1 MSFDALAWAAKC
13 KPGNLAAKM
22 VLLGLANF
30 ADEHGCAYP
39 STAALA
45 DFGDMDHKTATVALD
60 RLVELRLIE
69 DSGQR
74 AGRTKQIKVYR
85 LLLQSQPKVEAF
97 QKRKPSGFPGKGPQ
111 KRGTDTVKEPVIGES
126 ETREAAILALPQ
138 WAAFKAMRTQIKKPL
153 NPTAVSRLLIKL
165 IALADDGYPPGGVLD
180 QSTEHCW
187 QGVFKIEERE
197 DGRTINRPNLRSV
210 GGPRPDPTLA
220 IVRAAIE
227 AQRQSGGD
235 YR

>member
-1 MSFDALAWAAKC
+1 MTEVWATSLPAGDK
-13 KPGNLAAKM
+13 L
-22 VLLGLANF
+22 VLL
-30 ADEHGCAYP
+30 
-39 STAALA
+39 ALA
-45 DFGDMDHKTATVALD
+45 DCANDDGACWPGIKNLMGKT
-60 RLVELRLIE
+60 
-69 DSGQR
+69 
-74 AGRTKQIKVYR
+74 
-85 LLLQSQPKVEAF
+85 
-97 QKRKPSGFPGKGPQ
+97 GKGERSLQAAIKSLTEAGHLTRNEIAGKGCNYIVHPRNYCAPAITAPPQ
-111 KRGTDTVKEPVIGES
+111 KTTKTPAKIAGKPLRRTIIGER

-138 WAAFKAMRTQIKKPL
+138 WAAFKAMRAQIKKPL
-153 NPTAVSRLLIKL
+153 NPTAVRRLLIKL
-165 IALADDGYPPGGVLD
+165 IAVEDDGYPPGDVLD

>member
-1 MSFDALAWAAKC
+1 MTAVWGLDLPAGDKL
-13 KPGNLAAKM
+13 
-22 VLLGLANF
+22 VLL
-30 ADEHGCAYP
+30 
-39 STAALA
+39 ALA
-45 DFGDMDHKTATVALD
+45 DCANDEGACWPGIRSLMAKTGKCERSLQAA
-60 RLVELRLIE
+60 
-69 DSGQR
+69 
-74 AGRTKQIKVYR
+74 IKSLEKAEHLTRNEV
-85 LLLQSQPKVEAF
+85 
-97 QKRKPSGFPGKGPQ
+97 PGKGCNYIVHPRNYCAPAITAPPQ
-111 KRGTDTVKEPVIGES
+111 KTTKTPAKIAGKPLRTIIGES

-138 WAAFKAMRTQIKKPL
+138 WSAFKAMRTQIKKPL